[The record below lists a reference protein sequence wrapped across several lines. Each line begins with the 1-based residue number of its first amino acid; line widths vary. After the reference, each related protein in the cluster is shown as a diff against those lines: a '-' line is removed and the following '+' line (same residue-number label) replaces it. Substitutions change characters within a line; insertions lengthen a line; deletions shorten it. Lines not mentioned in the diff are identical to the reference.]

1 MEDAPRSREK
11 SELLQ
16 GTLDLLILRT
26 LSLGPLHGYGVS
38 QRLGQLTRGVFHVNP
53 GTFFPALYRL
63 EERGLVAGRWGRSE
77 NNRKARYYSL
87 TRAGE
92 RRLETETRNWAQVS
106 EAIARVLRATEA

>member
-1 MEDAPRSREK
+1 MGDKGDK

-26 LSLGPLHGYGVS
+26 LALGPRHGYGIS
-38 QRLGQLTRGVFHVNP
+38 QRLEQLTRGVFLVNP

-63 EERGLVAGRWGRSE
+63 EEQGLVQGRWGRSE
-77 NNRKARYYSL
+77 NNRKARFYSL

-92 RRLETETRNWAQVS
+92 RRLEAETRNWEQVR
-106 EAIARVLRATEA
+106 EAITRVLRASEA

>member
-1 MEDAPRSREK
+1 MSEDGRPAGR

-26 LSLGPLHGYGVS
+26 LSLGPLHGYGIS
-38 QRLGQLTRGVFHVNP
+38 QRLQQLTRGVFHVSP

-63 EERGLVAGRWGRSE
+63 EEQGLLAARWGRSE
-77 NNRKARYYSL
+77 NNRKARFYAL

-92 RRLETETRNWAQVS
+92 KRLRAETREWGRVAL
-106 EAIARVLRATEA
+106 AIDRVLRATEA

>member
-1 MEDAPRSREK
+1 MGDK

-26 LSLGPLHGYGVS
+26 LSLEPLHGYGIS
-38 QRLGQLTRGVFHVNP
+38 RRLQQLTRGVFHVNP

-63 EERGLVAGRWGRSE
+63 EEQGLLADRWGRSE
-77 NNRKARYYSL
+77 NNRKARFYSL

-92 RRLETETRNWAQVS
+92 RRLAAETRNWEQVS
-106 EAIARVLRATEA
+106 QAIGRVLRATEA

>member
-1 MEDAPRSREK
+1 MAANK
-11 SELLQ
+11 SDLLQ

-38 QRLGQLTRGVFHVNP
+38 QRLEQLTRGVFSVNA

-63 EERGLVAGRWGRSE
+63 EEQGLLAAKWGRSE
-77 NNRKARYYSL
+77 NNRRARFYSL

-92 RRLETETRNWAQVS
+92 KRLEAETRNWETVAT
-106 EAIARVLRATEA
+106 AIGRVLRATEA

>member
-1 MEDAPRSREK
+1 MAATK

-38 QRLGQLTRGVFHVNP
+38 LRLQQLTRGVFHVNA

-63 EERGLVAGRWGRSE
+63 EEQGFLTARWGRSDH
-77 NNRKARYYSL
+77 NRRARFYSL
-87 TRAGE
+87 TRAGQK
-92 RRLETETRNWAQVS
+92 RLDAETRNWETVAT
-106 EAIARVLRATEA
+106 AIGRVLRATEA

>member
-1 MEDAPRSREK
+1 LGEGKGEAAR

-26 LSLGPLHGYGVS
+26 LSLGPLHGYGIA
-38 QRLGQLTRGVFHVNP
+38 QRLEQLTRGVFHVSP

-63 EERGLVAGRWGRSE
+63 EEQGLLAGRWGRSE
-77 NNRKARYYSL
+77 NNRRARFYSL

-92 RRLETETRNWAQVS
+92 KRLAAETREWERVS
-106 EAIARVLRATEA
+106 LAIDRVLRATEA

>member
-1 MEDAPRSREK
+1 VPDK

-26 LSLGPLHGYGVS
+26 LSLGPLHGYGIS
-38 QRLGQLTRGVFHVNP
+38 QRLQQLTRGVFSVNP

-63 EERGLVAGRWGRSE
+63 EEQGLVAGRWGRSE
-77 NNRKARYYSL
+77 NNRKARFYTL

-92 RRLETETRNWAQVS
+92 RRLAAETRNWEQVR
-106 EAIARVLRATEA
+106 EAITRVLRATEA